1 MHLPEFKRRVQVCNS
16 GMCAVQVLDDNVF
29 DQRMRSHQS
38 AEPDAMQSGASSMDI
53 DGQAAA
59 VQGRQQDSWTM

>member
-1 MHLPEFKRRVQVCNS
+1 MHLHVFKQWVQVCSS

-38 AEPDAMQSGASSMDI
+38 AGPNAMQSGASSMDI
-53 DGQAAA
+53 DGQAVAA
-59 VQGRQQDSWTM
+59 QGKQQDSWTM

>member
-1 MHLPEFKRRVQVCNS
+1 
-16 GMCAVQVLDDNVF
+16 MCAVQVLDDNVF